1 LNYSE
6 KLSSFLEKEGALMKT
21 IGLVGG
27 TGWISTVEY
36 YRIINEETNRRLGG
50 LEFARCA
57 LYSVNF
63 GDIWRF
69 EEKRET
75 EGIFSLMLTAAKKLE
90 SIGADCILLCA
101 NTMHMHA
108 DRVEKE
114 ISVPLI
120 HIAKATG
127 AQILKKSMKT
137 VGLLGTRP
145 TMELDF
151 YTKKLAE
158 QGITVIVP
166 EKDERVFIQR
176 IINSELLRGIFLPE
190 SKQRFLDIIQ
200 KLRSQGAEGVV
211 LGCTEIP
218 LLIKQEDIDVP
229 LFNTTVIHSQ
239 AAVDFALGEDK
250 RTHP

>member
-1 LNYSE
+1 
-6 KLSSFLEKEGALMKT
+6 MKT

-63 GDIWRF
+63 GDIQRF
-69 EEKRET
+69 NEKHET
-75 EGIFSLMLTAAKKLE
+75 EGIFSIMLNAARKLE
-90 SIGADCILLCA
+90 TAGVDCILLCA

-120 HIAKATG
+120 HIAKTTG
-127 AQILKKSMKT
+127 AEISKKNIKK

-158 QGITVIVP
+158 AGITALVP
-166 EKDERVFIQR
+166 DKDERIFIQR
-176 IINSELLRGIFLPE
+176 TIDTELLRGVFLPE
-190 SKQRFLDIIQ
+190 SRKRFVEIMQ

-218 LLIKQEDIDVP
+218 LLIKEEDVDFP
-229 LFNTTVIHSQ
+229 LFNTTVIHSM
-239 AAVDFALGEDK
+239 AAVDFALND
-250 RTHP
+250 

>member
-1 LNYSE
+1 
-6 KLSSFLEKEGALMKT
+6 MKT

-50 LEFARCA
+50 LEFARCV

-63 GDIWRF
+63 GDIQRF
-69 EEKRET
+69 NEKRET
-75 EGIFSLMLTAAKKLE
+75 EGIFSLMLGAARKLE
-90 SIGADCILLCA
+90 TVGVDCILLCA

-108 DRVEKE
+108 DRIEKE

-127 AQILKKSMKT
+127 AQIQKKNMKK

-158 QGITVIVP
+158 QGITTLVP
-166 EKDERVFIQR
+166 DKDEKIFIQR
-176 IINSELLRGIFLPE
+176 TIDSELLMGIFLPE
-190 SKQRFLDIIQ
+190 SKTRFLEIIQ

-218 LLIKQEDIDVP
+218 LLIKQEDIDFP
-229 LFNTTVIHSQ
+229 LFNTTVIHSL
-239 AAVDFALGEDK
+239 AAVDFAVS
-250 RTHP
+250 

>member
-1 LNYSE
+1 
-6 KLSSFLEKEGALMKT
+6 MKT

-27 TGWISTVEY
+27 TGWISTAEY

-63 GDIWRF
+63 GDIHRF
-69 EEKRET
+69 EEKHET
-75 EGIFSLMLTAAKKLE
+75 EGIFSLMLSGAKKLE
-90 SIGADCILLCA
+90 AVGVHCVLLCA

-108 DRVEKE
+108 DRVAKE

-127 AQILKKSMKT
+127 AEIRKKNIKT
-137 VGLLGTRP
+137 VGLIGTRP

-151 YTKKLAE
+151 YTKKLSE
-158 QGITVIVP
+158 ENITTLVP
-166 EKDERVFIQR
+166 EKDERIFIQR
-176 IINSELLRGIFLPE
+176 TIDYELLKGIFLPE
-190 SKQRFLDIIQ
+190 SKKRFLEIILD
-200 KLRSQGAEGVV
+200 LRSQGAEGVV

-218 LLIKQEDIDVP
+218 LLIKQEDVDFP
-229 LFNTTVIHSQ
+229 LFNTTVIHSL
-239 AAVDFALGEDK
+239 AAVDFALG
-250 RTHP
+250 

>member
-1 LNYSE
+1 
-6 KLSSFLEKEGALMKT
+6 MKT

-27 TGWISTVEY
+27 TGWISTAEY

-50 LEFARCA
+50 MEFARCV

-63 GDIWRF
+63 GDIQRF
-69 EEKRET
+69 EEKHET
-75 EGIFSLMLTAAKKLE
+75 EGIFSIMLTSAKRLE
-90 SIGADCILLCA
+90 TVGVDCILLCA

-120 HIAKATG
+120 HIAKAT
-127 AQILKKSMKT
+127 AAEIRKKSIKT

-158 QGITVIVP
+158 EEITALVP
-166 EKDERVFIQR
+166 DKDERIFIHR
-176 IINSELLRGIFLPE
+176 TIDTELLRGIFLPE
-190 SKQRFLDIIQ
+190 SKKRFLEIIR

-218 LLIKQEDIDVP
+218 LLIKQEDVDFP
-229 LFNTTVIHSQ
+229 LFNTTVIHSL
-239 AAVDFALGEDK
+239 AAVDFALGAGK
-250 RTHP
+250 ITHP

>member
-1 LNYSE
+1 
-6 KLSSFLEKEGALMKT
+6 MKT

-36 YRIINEETNRRLGG
+36 YRIINEEMNKRLGG
-50 LEFARCA
+50 LEFARLA

-63 GDIWRF
+63 GDIYRF
-69 EEKRET
+69 EQQRET
-75 EGIFSLMLTAAKKLE
+75 EGIFSLMLNAAKKLE
-90 SIGADCILLCA
+90 TIGVDCILLCA

-127 AQILKKSMKT
+127 AQIKKNNSAT

-158 QGITVIVP
+158 QGISTLVP
-166 EKDERVFIQR
+166 DKEERVFIQR
-176 IINSELLRGIFLPE
+176 TINDELLRGKFLAE
-190 SKQRFLDIIQ
+190 SKKRFLEIMQ
-200 KLRSQGAEGVV
+200 KLRSQGAEGVI

-218 LLIKQEDIDVP
+218 LLIKQEDVDFP
-229 LFNTTVIHSQ
+229 LFNTTVIHSM
-239 AAVDFALGEDK
+239 AAVDFALG
-250 RTHP
+250 

>member
-1 LNYSE
+1 
-6 KLSSFLEKEGALMKT
+6 MKT

-50 LEFARCA
+50 LEFARLV

-63 GDIWRF
+63 GDIERF
-69 EEKRET
+69 EKKREM
-75 EGIFSLMLTAAKKLE
+75 EGIFSLMLNGAKKLE
-90 SIGADCILLCA
+90 SVGVDCILLCA

-108 DRVEKE
+108 EKVAKE

-127 AQILKKSMKT
+127 AEIRKKNFKT

-151 YTKKLAE
+151 YTKKLSE
-158 QGITVIVP
+158 QGVATLVP
-166 EKDERVFIQR
+166 DKDDRVFIQR
-176 IINSELLRGIFLPE
+176 TIDSELLLGKFLDA
-190 SKQRFLDIIQ
+190 SKKRFLEIIQ

-218 LLIKQEDIDVP
+218 LLIKQEDVDFP

-250 RTHP
+250 RTLP

>member
-1 LNYSE
+1 
-6 KLSSFLEKEGALMKT
+6 MKT

-50 LEFARCA
+50 LEFARCV

-63 GDIWRF
+63 GDIHRF
-69 EEKRET
+69 NEKHET
-75 EGIFSLMLTAAKKLE
+75 EGILLIMLNAARKLE
-90 SIGADCILLCA
+90 TAGVDCILLCA

-108 DRVEKE
+108 DRVAKE

-127 AQILKKSMKT
+127 AEINKKNMKK

-158 QGITVIVP
+158 AGITALVP
-166 EKDERVFIQR
+166 DKDERIFIQR
-176 IINSELLRGIFLPE
+176 TIDMELLRGVFLPE
-190 SKQRFLDIIQ
+190 SKKRFVEIMQ

-218 LLIKQEDIDVP
+218 LLIKEEDVDFP
-229 LFNTTVIHSQ
+229 LFNTTVIHSM
-239 AAVDFALGEDK
+239 AAVDFALNS
-250 RTHP
+250 